1 MALAYT
7 YSDAYLGRL
16 VTEERE
22 QLAATYVGQLGTF
35 PAYWTEVLV
44 RARAYIQVCLD
55 SSADSSD
62 TFASKLAHYRKEL
75 ADQLPLARAAAQ
87 AAETGE
93 PPAGGGASLFTID
106 LERA

>member
-1 MALAYT
+1 MALTYT

-22 QLAATYVGQLGTF
+22 AQAATYVGQLGTF
-35 PAYWTEVLV
+35 SAYWTEVLV
-44 RARAYIQVCLD
+44 RARTYIQVCLD

-62 TFASKLAHYRKEL
+62 TFASKLTHYRKEL
-75 ADQLPLARAAAQ
+75 ADQLPLARAASI
-87 AAETGE
+87 AADTGDA
-93 PPAGGGASLFTID
+93 PAGGGASLFTID